1 MNYSHGFHYQ
11 RQLYENPAD
20 QARILSTGNEY
31 STGQQRLPTWQDV
44 SQQAH
49 AYSENNKTANFNQF
63 PNKLSYSDLSQDS
76 AYHSR
81 HNSSVVDM
89 GGDPGTAG
97 LYSFPGAKM
106 HVHGRFPSW
115 PEADK
120 LQTYPASTD
129 CATHLDEVVSPRSTR
144 RIFEEATA
152 RNSRSVRLNNR
163 PPVTPS
169 QNYPNFQQEFRNLD
183 SVESSRYDA
192 TPVQPQRTKSFNDS
206 RAQPTGFSSM
216 TQYKSSND
224 ISQPGGTS
232 FISSN
237 SGIAMTCRPFYNASA
252 PADPSRRET
261 EGGGRS
267 PRVGQEWPDVEG
279 GNDQRAVKFLSKSEG
294 GRAVDR
300 EWATTK
306 PHPKDFGY
314 TADDK
319 FLNVVQ
325 EASPPEM
332 GCSVDDRLN
341 RNIGSARQPD
351 GEVVGQ
357 SKGYPLNQSS
367 MIRQLSKELYG
378 QAGKRG
384 VGLTSRMIISGERQ
398 QRLGS
403 IDENTQSN
411 EGSGYDSRLAQK
423 TRRKSSTD
431 ADRSSKG
438 SLYGMDSGD
447 VTWRDSSLSPGVLG
461 GVPNKLSDENEN
473 PVYVVE
479 EDLGDGSGF
488 VRNRKCQ
495 MSLRKA
501 FGIFDEFEIME
512 SSSRNV
518 PRQASKSFRNV
529 DDLKHQRDYET
540 RLGSKSSLAS
550 SDALRNHNP
559 QSDNQMWQRSSPE
572 DRVLH
577 QSSEAHVSPQS
588 SNSPRLQRNYLE
600 DISFRSS
607 TGDHSSPYDHDSQK
621 PLSDGSFETGW
632 QRSPVDVDA
641 SQGQPIATRSFPESD
656 ISRAIARKKSES
668 LPWQKTPLQLSD
680 YADRRLSSH
689 DLGTSVLYTGT
700 GVLSVNLSQR
710 SENLQQMT
718 EVGEFS

>member
-1 MNYSHGFHYQ
+1 MNHSHGFHYQ
-11 RQLYENPAD
+11 RQLYESPAD

-31 STGQQRLPTWQDV
+31 STGQQRMPTWQDV

-49 AYSENNKTANFNQF
+49 AYSQNNKTADFNQF

-89 GGDPGTAG
+89 GGDPGTSG
-97 LYSFPGAKM
+97 LYSFPSAKM
-106 HVHGRFPSW
+106 QVHGRYPSW

-120 LQTYPASTD
+120 SQKYPASTD
-129 CATHLDEVVSPRSTR
+129 CATHMDEVVSPRSTR

-152 RNSRSVRLNNR
+152 RNSRSMRISNR

-183 SVESSRYDA
+183 SVESSKYDA
-192 TPVQPQRTKSFNDS
+192 TPQRTKSFNDS
-206 RAQPTGFSSM
+206 RAQSTGSSSM

-224 ISQPGGTS
+224 ISQPGGAS
-232 FISSN
+232 FVSSN
-237 SGIAMTCRPFYNASA
+237 SGAAMTGRHFYNTSTQ
-252 PADPSRRET
+252 ADPSRRET

-267 PRVGQEWPDVEG
+267 PRVSQEWTGVEG

-300 EWATTK
+300 EWASTK
-306 PHPKDFGY
+306 PHPKDFAY
-314 TADDK
+314 AADDK
-319 FLNVVQ
+319 FLTVGQ
-325 EASPPEM
+325 EASPPGM
-332 GCSVDDRLN
+332 GSCSDDRLN
-341 RNIGSARQPD
+341 RNIGSASQPD

-357 SKGYPLNQSS
+357 AKGYPLNQSS
-367 MIRQLSKELYG
+367 VIRQLSKELYG

-411 EGSGYDSRLAQK
+411 EGSGYDSRLAEK
-423 TRRKSSTD
+423 TRRKSSTE

-447 VTWRDSSLSPGVLG
+447 VTWRGSSLSPGVPG
-461 GVPNKLSDENEN
+461 GGANKFSDENEN
-473 PVYVVE
+473 PTFVVE

-518 PRQASKSFRNV
+518 PRQMSKSFRNV
-529 DDLKHQRDYET
+529 DDLKRQRDF
-540 RLGSKSSLAS
+540 GSKSSLTP
-550 SDALRNHNP
+550 SDALRNHSQ
-559 QSDNQMWQRSSPE
+559 QSDDHSWQRSSPE

-577 QSSEAHVSPQS
+577 QSSEARISPQS
-588 SNSPRLQRNYLE
+588 SNSPHLQRNYLE
-600 DISFRSS
+600 DISFKSS
-607 TGDHSSPYDHDSQK
+607 TGDHLSPCDRDSQK

-632 QRSPVDVDA
+632 QRSPVDVNA
-641 SQGQPIATRSFPESD
+641 AQGQPIANRSFPVSD
-656 ISRAIARKKSES
+656 VERAIARRKSES

-689 DLGTSVLYTGT
+689 DPGTSVLYTGT

-718 EVGEFS
+718 EVGEIS